1 MTRLKFTTMSA
12 TRATKVRGRTSG
24 QSSTLTPNQW
34 KIHEATKTLTVTLLL
49 LYRSRSGLI
58 SPRNSRRSRF
68 PTKLRE
74 PATYGGKTRAD
85 ASKTGNDI
93 ISSTDPQIGTGKR
106 SATTTTTSQGSNWL
120 KLASKLPQLAAT
132 CQTSPATTTNE
143 THASNA
149 RKRFGSG
156 RLRGRRTPVS
166 PEADVAD
173 M

>member
-1 MTRLKFTTMSA
+1 MTRLKLTTMSA
-12 TRATKVRGRTSG
+12 TRATKVTGRTSG

-34 KIHEATKTLTVTLLL
+34 KIHEAAKTLAVTLLL

-58 SPRNSRRSRF
+58 SPRNSRRSRV

-85 ASKTGNDI
+85 ANKTGNENMNA
-93 ISSTDPQIGTGKR
+93 TDPPMGPRKR

-120 KLASKLPQLAAT
+120 KLASKSPQLPAT

-143 THASNA
+143 TQA
-149 RKRFGSG
+149 
-156 RLRGRRTPVS
+156 
-166 PEADVAD
+166 
-173 M
+173 